1 MQRLCRNALA
11 KGTAWFGICSQ
22 ILESYWATQEK
33 HKSHTSTGKKRALVD
48 GLSHD
53 LGTVPDRFTMSILR
67 GRCGTVNYHHQFLNS
82 IWTKKHIPGAKW
94 PESWWQTV
102 RRLNKHR
109 FVRPV
114 YSQCF
119 TCRLSCLDVWCHC
132 HAGTGWK
139 HPGFG
144 LNFLPLFE
152 EKRSFC
158 PCPENRF
165 WLNHEGKVNV
175 PLLVYPC
182 ESFQNLFDDECVS
195 HCSGPM
201 LFGWLWSRWQRLA
214 MGISHQNP
222 QLDMWW
228 CPSSLA

>member
-94 PESWWQTV
+94 PESCWQTV
-102 RRLNKHR
+102 RRLNKTSINLSGQCISKVWHLGWAVSVGCLMWLPR
-109 FVRPV
+109 RNRLKASRIWVEFPSPVR
-114 YSQCF
+114 
-119 TCRLSCLDVWCHC
+119 
-132 HAGTGWK
+132 K
-139 HPGFG
+139 EME
-144 LNFLPLFE
+144 FLPMPWKPF
-152 EKRSFC
+152 
-158 PCPENRF
+158 
-165 WLNHEGKVNV
+165 
-175 PLLVYPC
+175 LV
-182 ESFQNLFDDECVS
+182 
-195 HCSGPM
+195 
-201 LFGWLWSRWQRLA
+201 
-214 MGISHQNP
+214 
-222 QLDMWW
+222 
-228 CPSSLA
+228 